1 MSEIHFVDT
10 TLRDGQMSLWAT
22 RMRTGMILPI
32 AERMDDA
39 GFDAIELMSSVFLKK
54 CARDLQED
62 PWERIRLVSE
72 RIRRTPLRLTAG
84 RYNAFEVTPHSLYR
98 LYMERMRANGM
109 RQARI
114 SDEWNDAGGWQRKVD
129 VARSVGLEPIV
140 NLIYSVSPKHT
151 DEYYGERARQAAALN
166 VPRIC
171 LKDPGGLITP
181 DRVRRLVPI
190 VLENIGATPLEF
202 HTHCTTGLGPLCCVE
217 ALRLGVTIINTALP
231 PLANGS
237 SNPSFFNVEAN
248 ARALGHEVV
257 VDRRPLPGVSEHF
270 TQIARQEGL
279 PIGQPLEYDYGQF
292 LHQVP
297 GGMISNLRH
306 QLEKVGLQHKMD
318 EALEECGRVR
328 EEFGYPIMVT
338 PLSQFVGSQ
347 AAINV
352 IVGERYAQVT
362 DQSIFYA
369 LGLWGEEGCRLMH
382 PDVKDRI
389 LGRPRARELSRWQP
403 PEPSIAEIRK
413 EMNAGQI
420 SDDDLLLRWLI
431 TPEELETMRA
441 AGPCK
446 DYALESQP
454 LMELL
459 AQLGGRKTHQLFLR
473 TPRLTLSLNRRG

>member
-32 AERMDDA
+32 AEQMDEA

-54 CARDLQED
+54 CARDLHED
-62 PWERIRLVSE
+62 PWERIRLVSQK
-72 RIRRTPLRLTAG
+72 IRKTPLRLTAG
-84 RYNAFEVTPHSLYR
+84 RYNAFEVTPNSLYE

-109 RQARI
+109 GQARI
-114 SDEWNDAGGWQRKVD
+114 SDEWNDVSGWQRKVE
-129 VARSVGLEPIV
+129 VAKRVGLDAIV

-151 DEYYGERARQAAALN
+151 DEYYAERARQAAALA

-181 DRVRRLVPI
+181 DRVRTLVPL
-190 VLENIGATPLEF
+190 VLQNVHGTPLEF
-202 HTHCTTGLGPLCCVE
+202 HTHCTTGLAPLCCVE
-217 ALRLGVTIINTALP
+217 AIRLGVTIVNTAIP

-237 SNPSFFNVEAN
+237 SNPSFFNVAAN
-248 ARALGHEVV
+248 ARALGHTTS
-257 VDRRPLPGVSEHF
+257 VDGGSLHAVSEHF
-270 TQIARQEGL
+270 TRIAKREGL
-279 PIGQPLEYDYGQF
+279 PMGQPLEYDYGQF

-306 QLEKVGLQHKMD
+306 QLDKVGLGHKMT

-352 IVGERYAQVT
+352 IVGKRYEQVT

-369 LGLWGEEGCRLMH
+369 LGLWGEEGSRLMH
-382 PDVKDRI
+382 SDVKDRI
-389 LGRPRARELSRWQP
+389 LDRPRARELSRWQP
-403 PEPSIAEIRK
+403 PEPSIAEIRNDMG
-413 EMNAGQI
+413 EPGI
-420 SDDDLLLRWLI
+420 SDDDLLLRWLV
-431 TPEELETMRA
+431 TKDEFDAMKA
-441 AGPCK
+441 AGPAEE
-446 DYALESQP
+446 YVSTSQP
-454 LMELL
+454 VFKLL
-459 AQLGGRKTHQLFLR
+459 GDLSKRKSNRVFIQQR
-473 TPRLTLSLNRRG
+473 GLSLALSRKS